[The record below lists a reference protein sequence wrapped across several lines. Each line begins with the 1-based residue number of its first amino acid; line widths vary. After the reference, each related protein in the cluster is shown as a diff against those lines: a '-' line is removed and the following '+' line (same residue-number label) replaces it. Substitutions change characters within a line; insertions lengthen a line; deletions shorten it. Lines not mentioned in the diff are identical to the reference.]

1 VGDRAPREDDMESSK
16 STAYAFMIMLA
27 GLATIGYL
35 GRASAEVSAPQPE
48 TIAPAPGTMGAP
60 GYQAQLGLIQTAV
73 VGVSQLDATGAFG
86 RPAPMPIFQIIQLQ
100 PAGFAPQR
108 QASLEAPPAAMPPQM
123 QAPEQGLPQGMSM
136 TPSPQMTV
144 TLCDIKGVKALT
156 QSSDA
161 CATAGGT
168 PLAQ

>member
-1 VGDRAPREDDMESSK
+1 MESSK

-48 TIAPAPGTMGAP
+48 AVAPAPGMMGAP
-60 GYQAQLGLIQTAV
+60 GYQPQLGLIQTAV
-73 VGVSQLDATGAFG
+73 VGVSQLEATGTFG
-86 RPAPMPIFQIIQLQ
+86 RPAPMPVFQIIQLQ
-100 PAGFAPQR
+100 PAGVAPQR
-108 QASLEAPPAAMPPQM
+108 QASLEAAPVMPSQM
-123 QAPEQGLPQGMSM
+123 QAEPSMPQGMSM
-136 TPSPQMTV
+136 TPPPQMTV

-161 CATAGGT
+161 CTTAGGT